1 MQLTIFS
8 TKKARK
14 MMDALSAPRFPV
26 SDGPVPPPGSGR
38 MDKPDDSGSFSNVL
52 SKSGERESG
61 ASRQERAGDEASAT
75 EAEINH
81 PSKTTTQGSETS
93 SLAADDALL
102 AQIEALPDDISTGDL
117 MRELDKAQ
125 SKAKG
130 AAPDGKEP
138 QVEIE
143 GLDPETKAQ
152 LAKALAAIR
161 DRKETNEGSAIPTD
175 ATSEEAPTAEL
186 PADGK
191 IPDLADVLQL
201 LAGAQA
207 EPKEK
212 NAEVIKGDKNA
223 KDDKDEQKL
232 VIGLSATTIGEDSA
246 ETSTSDEGQSE
257 GDRDFRFIRAD
268 GKGQPVLVRGEA
280 TPGSEQ
286 SEQKAVETVTVVDS
300 RRYIAPVSTSNSAS
314 ITAAMLGDNDWH
326 SAMSPGSELA
336 NAAAQS
342 SQGKVVHT
350 LKLQM
355 TPIELGSVTATLRL
369 SGEEL
374 SVQLTVD
381 NPAAYRQLSNDQSD
395 ILKALRAQGLVVDQ
409 VQVNM
414 QLAPADRSADS
425 GQNGSQS
432 QQSSQQAGQQAFQS
446 GNQGGSERQQ
456 QRGEASGNTVRTA
469 DERVAQTT
477 ELPASGNRSAR
488 PDQLYV

>member
-1 MQLTIFS
+1 
-8 TKKARK
+8 

-61 ASRQERAGDEASAT
+61 ASRQERAGEETGAT
-75 EAEINH
+75 EAEIND
-81 PSKTTTQGSETS
+81 PSKTTTRGSERS

-117 MRELDKAQ
+117 MRELAKAQ
-125 SKAKG
+125 AKAKG
-130 AAPDGKEP
+130 ALTDGKEP

-143 GLDPETKAQ
+143 GLDPEIKAQ
-152 LAKALAAIR
+152 LAKALAALR

-175 ATSEEAPTAEL
+175 ATSEEATAAEL
-186 PADGK
+186 PADGN
-191 IPDLADVLQL
+191 IPDLTDVLQL

-223 KDDKDEQKL
+223 KDEQKL
-232 VIGLSATTIGEDSA
+232 LIGLSATTIGEDA
-246 ETSTSDEGQSE
+246 ADTSTSDDGQSE

-268 GKGQPVLVRGEA
+268 GKGQPLLLRGEA

-314 ITAAMLGDNDWH
+314 ITAAMLGDHDWL

-469 DERVAQTT
+469 DERRVQTT

>member
-1 MQLTIFS
+1 
-8 TKKARK
+8 

-26 SDGPVPPPGSGR
+26 SDGPAPPPGSGR

-75 EAEINH
+75 EADLQD
-81 PSKTTTQGSETS
+81 PSKTTARGSES
-93 SLAADDALL
+93 ASLAADDALL
-102 AQIEALPDDISTGDL
+102 AQLEALPDDISTGDL
-117 MRELDKAQ
+117 MRELAKAQ

-130 AAPDGKEP
+130 ATPDGKEP

-223 KDDKDEQKL
+223 KDEQKL
-232 VIGLSATTIGEDSA
+232 VIGLSATTIGEDA
-246 ETSTSDEGQSE
+246 ADTSTSDDGQSE

-268 GKGQPVLVRGEA
+268 GKGQPLLLRGEA

-314 ITAAMLGDNDWH
+314 ITAAMLGDNDWL

-425 GQNGSQS
+425 GQNSSQN

-469 DERVAQTT
+469 DERMVQTT